1 MFELKVP
8 ISSSKNEI
16 LNIGINRI
24 SVLKIFLLLIKVN
37 KTALKVRN
45 KIFVQNQETE
55 ENLS

>member
-1 MFELKVP
+1 MFLLNVP
-8 ISSSKNEI
+8 IQSSKNEN
-16 LNIGINRI
+16 LNIGIHRI
-24 SVLKIFLLLIKVN
+24 SVLKIFLLLIEVN